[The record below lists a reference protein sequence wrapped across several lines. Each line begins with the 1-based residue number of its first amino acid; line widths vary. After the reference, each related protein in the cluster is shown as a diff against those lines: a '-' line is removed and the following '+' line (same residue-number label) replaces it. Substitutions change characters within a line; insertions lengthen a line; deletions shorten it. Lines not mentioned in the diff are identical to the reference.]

1 MQDESV
7 SDLSEDDGQQIKDLH
22 DRWVACELAGDVQ
35 GLLQLCTDDVQWLVP
50 DRGLLIGKAAARAL
64 LAEPGAQLRAI
75 ETADVRIRGG
85 GSFAYKTSNY
95 STRYTVADGSEVR
108 VNRGT
113 HLWILRKTD
122 GEWQVALVTWQ
133 AATT

>member
-1 MQDESV
+1 M
-7 SDLSEDDGQQIKDLH
+7 DLSKEDLQQIEDLH
-22 DRWVACELAGDVQ
+22 DRWIACELAGDAQ
-35 GLLQLCTDDVQWLVP
+35 GVLRLCTDDVQWLVP
-50 DRGLLIGKAAARAL
+50 DRGLLVGKEAARAL
-64 LAEPGAQLRAI
+64 LAEPGAEIRAI

-95 STRYTVADGSEVR
+95 NTRYAAADGSEVR
-108 VNRGT
+108 VNKGT

-133 AATT
+133 ATTT